1 MVGMRPVIHPNG
13 QVRQA
18 GPRGMVVEHT
28 RTPWNGE
35 DMSGMSR
42 RLWYRVRER
51 VVRRRVS
58 EHLDRCLRYVA
69 MQRAVRP
76 PRRHV
81 VTG

>member
-1 MVGMRPVIHPNG
+1 MVG
-13 QVRQA
+13 
-18 GPRGMVVEHT
+18 EHT
-28 RTPWNGE
+28 GRPWNGE

-42 RLWYRVRER
+42 RVWYRVRER

-58 EHLDRCLRYVA
+58 EHLDRCLRYLSV
-69 MQRAVRP
+69 QRAVRP